1 MKTVLPDQQ
10 VVDMV
15 AVITMKGQIG
25 IVQEEVVIILVIMIL
40 RVLLPAPMNA
50 PTQVKKLVV
59 AAGVIKL
66 VVIMIQIL
74 ALSGLLAQVVEV
86 IIV

>member
-1 MKTVLPDQQ
+1 MKIALQNQ
-10 VVDMV
+10 RIVDTEV
-15 AVITMKGQIG
+15 AIQTKDPIG
-25 IVQEEVVIILVIMIL
+25 IVLEEVVIILVITIL
-40 RVLLPAPMNA
+40 RVLLPAPTNA

-66 VVIMIQIL
+66 AVIMMQIL
-74 ALSGLLAQVVEV
+74 VLSGLLAQVVEV